1 MAAKDRLT
9 AKQEAFA
16 FAVGYENKSYSQ
28 AYREIYTVK
37 PETLDKTVWKRA
49 SELANNGEVSG
60 RIDELREQKRKEV
73 QRTLSWTLK
82 ESENELRDIIKK
94 NKNDLIRAERQGQ
107 SAKHANNSA
116 ILGAIQQ
123 LTDLVKLTLPVKA
136 EIDSGNN
143 QDDELKR
150 LADSLE
156 KLK

>member
-1 MAAKDRLT
+1 M
-9 AKQEAFA
+9 
-16 FAVGYENKSYSQ
+16 
-28 AYREIYTVK
+28 
-37 PETLDKTVWKRA
+37 
-49 SELANNGEVSG
+49 
-60 RIDELREQKRKEV
+60 
-73 QRTLSWTLK
+73 K

-123 LTDLVKLTLPVKA
+123 LTDLVKLTLPVKVA
-136 EIDSGNN
+136 SDSGNN

>member
-136 EIDSGNN
+136 ASDSGNN

>member
-37 PETLDKTVWKRA
+37 PGTLDRTVWKRA

-60 RIDELREQKRKEV
+60 RIDELRDQKRKEV

>member
-1 MAAKDRLT
+1 MAAKSKLT

-37 PETLDKTVWKRA
+37 PGTPDRTVWINA
-49 SELANNGEVSG
+49 SKLANHTKVSL
-60 RIDELREQKRKEV
+60 RIDELKNQKRKEV

-107 SAKHANNSA
+107 PAKHANNSA

-136 EIDSGNN
+136 VSDSGIN